1 MLVSNSEGLAWE
13 GELWAILMV
22 AIAKD
27 VVRLVVQ
34 RGCRLSVM
42 GSGSS
47 IYCEDESLVL
57 RLCGCCGTAFY
68 HALTKTTDQL
78 AAKAILSQHPEPH
91 N

>member
-47 IYCEDESLVL
+47 IYCEDEVW
-57 RLCGCCGTAFY
+57 C
-68 HALTKTTDQL
+68 
-78 AAKAILSQHPEPH
+78 
-91 N
+91 